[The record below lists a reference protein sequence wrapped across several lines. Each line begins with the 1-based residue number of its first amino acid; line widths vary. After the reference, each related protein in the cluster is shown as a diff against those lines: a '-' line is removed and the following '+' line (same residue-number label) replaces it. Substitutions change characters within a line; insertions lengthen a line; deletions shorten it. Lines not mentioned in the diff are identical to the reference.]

1 MTYRMLILLLVASA
15 INAQVP
21 TIQVNNLGSV
31 TGSNSIRSKN
41 VAIYHAIPY
50 ARPPIGPL
58 RWQPPVP
65 MGKFGDI
72 DGTTFG
78 NRCME
83 PDKSPDGTKISEDC
97 LFLNVNSPIDT
108 TTTSKLP
115 VMLWIHGGSC
125 KFLINS

>member
-83 PDKSPDGTKISEDC
+83 PDKSPDGKISEDC